1 MTAASAP
8 AAARSAAAIRL
19 SGIRAGYV
27 PGVPTLN
34 GLSLTGAA
42 GKITVVLGPNGSGKS
57 TTLKVMAGLL
67 RPGQGR
73 VELIR
78 AGEAQDLTGSPAHD
92 RARHK
97 IAYLPQ
103 GHSVFPAMT
112 VHDNL
117 VLGAWPLK
125 RGRRAAAAALAAA
138 YERYPQ
144 LRDKRR
150 AAAGSLSGGQQ
161 RILEVARLLVADPDL
176 VLVDEPS
183 AGVAPAVATLMY
195 GELARMRAE
204 GRTVVLVDQDVRSAL
219 AIADAVYTL
228 RSGRNDR
235 HGEVGEF
242 AGDVTAL
249 VREWLSAGPPASA
262 GGGEPGGS
270 GERARSEGPGGS
282 GEPGGSGQ
290 RGGRGEEETR

>member
-1 MTAASAP
+1 MTAAP
-8 AAARSAAAIRL
+8 AAAATRPAVTIRL
-19 SGIRAGYV
+19 SGIRAEYV
-27 PGVPTLN
+27 PGVATLD
-34 GLSLTGAA
+34 GLSLTGAP

-67 RPGQGR
+67 RPRQGR
-73 VELIR
+73 VELVR
-78 AGEAQDLTGSPAHD
+78 AGQVHDLTASPGHD

-125 RGRRAAAAALAAA
+125 HDRRAAAAAVAAA

-150 AAAGSLSGGQQ
+150 APAGSLSGGQQ

-176 VLVDEPS
+176 VLADEPS

-219 AIADAVYTL
+219 AIADVVYTL

-249 VREWLSAGPPASA
+249 VREWLSAGPGNSSEPAGRSGPDRSREA
-262 GGGEPGGS
+262 DGQGG
-270 GERARSEGPGGS
+270 
-282 GEPGGSGQ
+282 
-290 RGGRGEEETR
+290 EETR

>member
-1 MTAASAP
+1 MTAAPVP
-8 AAARSAAAIRL
+8 AAFRRGATIRL
-19 SGIRAGYV
+19 AGITAGYV
-27 PGVPTLN
+27 VGQPTLE
-34 GLSLTGAA
+34 GLSLTGAP

-57 TTLKVMAGLL
+57 TSLKVMAGLL
-67 RPGQGR
+67 RPWQGW
-73 VELIR
+73 VELAR
-78 AGEAQDLTGSPAHD
+78 DGQTLDLTGSPSHD

-97 IAYLPQ
+97 VAYLPQ

-125 RGRRAAAAALAAA
+125 RDRRAAAAAVDAA

-144 LRDKRR
+144 LREKRR

-183 AGVAPAVATLMY
+183 AGVAPAVAMLMY
-195 GELARMRAE
+195 AELARMRSE

-219 AIADAVYTL
+219 EIADVVYTL

-235 HGEVGEF
+235 YGEVGEF

-249 VREWLSAGPPASA
+249 VREWLSAGPGSPPGPA
-262 GGGEPGGS
+262 
-270 GERARSEGPGGS
+270 GPG
-282 GEPGGSGQ
+282 
-290 RGGRGEEETR
+290 EEGTG

>member
-1 MTAASAP
+1 MTAAAAP
-8 AAARSAAAIRL
+8 AQARASTGIRL
-19 SGIRAGYV
+19 ADVTAEYV
-27 PGVPTLN
+27 PRQPTLS
-34 GLSLTGAA
+34 GLSLWAA
-42 GKITVVLGPNGSGKS
+42 PGRITVILGPNGSGKS
-57 TTLKVMAGLL
+57 TSLKVMAGLL
-67 RPGQGR
+67 QPWRGK
-73 VELIR
+73 VEIVR
-78 AGEAQDLTGSPAHD
+78 GAETHDLTGAPCHD

-103 GHSVFPAMT
+103 GHSVFPAMS

-125 RGRRAAAAALAAA
+125 RDRRAAAAAIAAA
-138 YERYPQ
+138 YERYPM

-150 AAAGSLSGGQQ
+150 VPAGSLSGGQQ

-183 AGVAPAVATLMY
+183 TGVAPAVASMMY
-195 GELARMRAE
+195 VELARMRSE

-219 AIADAVYTL
+219 DIGDAVYTL

-235 HGEVGEF
+235 HGEVSEF

-249 VREWLSAGPPASA
+249 AREWLSAGPTASEEK
-262 GGGEPGGS
+262 GG
-270 GERARSEGPGGS
+270 
-282 GEPGGSGQ
+282 
-290 RGGRGEEETR
+290 

>member
-1 MTAASAP
+1 MTAAIAP
-8 AAARSAAAIRL
+8 AAARPGTAIRL
-19 SGIRAGYV
+19 AGVTAGYAA
-27 PGVPTLN
+27 GQPTLD
-34 GLSLTGAA
+34 GLTLTGAP
-42 GKITVVLGPNGSGKS
+42 GRITVVLGPNGSGKS
-57 TTLKVMAGLL
+57 TTLKVIAGLL
-67 RPGQGR
+67 RPWQGR
-73 VELIR
+73 VELAR
-78 AGEAQDLTGSPAHD
+78 DGQDLDLTAIPAHD

-97 IAYLPQ
+97 VAYLPQ

-125 RGRRAAAAALAAA
+125 HDRRAAAAAVAAA

-144 LRDKRR
+144 LHGKRR

-219 AIADAVYTL
+219 EIADVVYTL

-249 VREWLSAGPPASA
+249 VREWLSAAPGSPPGPAAP
-262 GGGEPGGS
+262 GEGES
-270 GERARSEGPGGS
+270 G
-282 GEPGGSGQ
+282 
-290 RGGRGEEETR
+290 